1 MTQPRT
7 LTGLWLDEDFQ
18 IRPPSSSHRFLCV
31 TSLAGFEAEVHR
43 DLDGEKRAIE
53 THEIDELSSMKKI
66 RKFHT
71 RSHGRVSRYINTL

>member
-43 DLDGEKRAIE
+43 DLDGEKRAI
-53 THEIDELSSMKKI
+53 DS
-66 RKFHT
+66 
-71 RSHGRVSRYINTL
+71 